1 MYVKHYLNIE
11 KWAYV
16 HKDIF
21 PKIRIKIYQKSGLI
35 QISSAINL
43 IQYLL
48 RWFIGFYFVF
58 MYRLTIL
65 QKWEVSY
72 FTDSVFRRQLH
83 LVTVFFDVHW
93 SIWAETQRHA
103 LTNFI
108 YDDLFP
114 LIWIEAYIASIYVI
128 NFTILYPIFVVVSLI
143 CYHLIL
149 LFNF

>member
-1 MYVKHYLNIE
+1 MKQKFPGYLPDIKLLHWSCLMWFCTKKINKNTLYVKHYLNIE

-16 HKDIF
+16 HKNIF

-65 QKWEVSY
+65 QEWEVSH
-72 FTDSVFRRQLH
+72 FTDSVSS
-83 LVTVFFDVHW
+83 DD
-93 SIWAETQRHA
+93 S
-103 LTNFI
+103 FI
-108 YDDLFP
+108 ELQCCLAFTDQFGLKNEDMHKHTLFMM
-114 LIWIEAYIASIYVI
+114 IY
-128 NFTILYPIFVVVSLI
+128 FL
-143 CYHLIL
+143 
-149 LFNF
+149 